1 MSGSKQATKYLLDS
15 NPFIEAKNRYY
26 GFEICPGFWK
36 AILDQHGKGRVESIM
51 PVCDELMAQSD
62 ELSDWVKE
70 KCPKGFFKKVEDQA
84 VIDQLQQM
92 IGWVFSQPFTQAA
105 QTEFAS
111 VADGFVIAY
120 AAANGLTVVTHEEYA
135 PDAKKKVP
143 MPNVCL
149 EFDVP
154 YINTFDMLADL
165 GVQLDLKTKRRR

>member
-1 MSGSKQATKYLLDS
+1 MSGSKHPAKYLLDS

-26 GFEICPGFWK
+26 GFGICPGFWK
-36 AILDQHGKGRVESIM
+36 AILDQHGKGRVESIV
-51 PVCDELMAQSD
+51 PVHDELMAQSD
-62 ELSDWVKE
+62 ELSDWVKD
-70 KCPKGFFKKVEDQA
+70 KCPKEFFKKVEDQA

-92 IGWVFSQPFTQAA
+92 TEWVFSQSFTQPA

-135 PDAKKKVP
+135 PGAKKKVP

-154 YINTFDMLADL
+154 YVNTFEMLADL

>member
-1 MSGSKQATKYLLDS
+1 MSGSKRATKYLLDS

-26 GFEICPGFWK
+26 GFGICPGFWK
-36 AILDQHGKGRVESIM
+36 AILDHHGKGRVESIV
-51 PVCDELMAQSD
+51 PVQDELIAQFD
-62 ELSDWVKE
+62 ELSDWVKK
-70 KCPKGFFKKVEDQA
+70 KCSKEFFKKVEDEA

-92 IGWVFSQPFTQAA
+92 IRWVFSQPFTQAA
-105 QTEFAS
+105 QAEFAS

-135 PDAKKKVP
+135 PGAKKKVP

-154 YINTFDMLADL
+154 YVNTFEMLEDL
-165 GVQLDLKTKRRR
+165 EVKLDLKTKRRR